1 VTLLSFAIILSATL
15 LEFIDYR
22 TVHTSPSLIVD
33 KSRGEKLTVDIDIT
47 FPRVPCYRAFDMSS
61 PGGFDQASADG

>member
-1 VTLLSFAIILSATL
+1 MTLLSFAIILSATL

-47 FPRVPCYRAFDMSS
+47 FPRVPCYRA
-61 PGGFDQASADG
+61 SAGAVGDTGMC